1 MEIYSTPLARLGLS
15 PRTLNALARG
25 RITRVSQVLRLSDE
39 ELLGI
44 RNFGENCVVELDQK
58 LGEMNLK
65 RGQ

>member
-44 RNFGENCVVELDQK
+44 RNISERCIEEVDAK
-58 LGEMNLK
+58 LAEMNLE
-65 RGQ
+65 REQ

>member
-25 RITRVSQVLRLSDE
+25 HITRVSQVRVLSDE
-39 ELLGI
+39 ELLSI
-44 RNFGENCVVELDQK
+44 RNFNEKCIVELDQK

-65 RGQ
+65 REQ